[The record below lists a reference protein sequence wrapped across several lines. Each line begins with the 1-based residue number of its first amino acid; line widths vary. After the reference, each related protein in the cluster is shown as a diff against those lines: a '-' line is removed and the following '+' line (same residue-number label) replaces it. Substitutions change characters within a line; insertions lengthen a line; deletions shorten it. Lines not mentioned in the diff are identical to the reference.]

1 MALQD
6 LYKVTNTLMKLLK
19 LNITTNIDPDLAG
32 LDVTDNPPEKV
43 EATDNTLNIYL
54 YHIAEDPY
62 YKNAAGP
69 GNDVP
74 DVATTPMA
82 LCLYYI
88 LTAHH
93 ETETTFD
100 AQTQQK
106 LMGYAL
112 KTFHDFPVITD
123 RTRINS
129 EDILDS
135 SLHGAGNTLQIILRP
150 VSAEDAIAFWGSEET
165 RTARLSAYYE
175 VRIVMLEPEP
185 PKTMPGIVLNLGTF
199 LVQLGSPHFEYSQNV
214 VSFSLPASTGIAE
227 PQRIEATPARV
238 SSDEGEP
245 EFPNNRL
252 VLRGANL
259 TIGKSRSLVLKNA
272 LWAKQGFEMVVIDPT
287 LNPTWKLNFRS
298 DRIEMKI
305 DEKLKVDAVT
315 ELVVF
320 PGAYTASLRVVKD
333 EKVILNQ
340 PKQITDT
347 SNEVA
352 FFVAPRI
359 KNHTPPDSDK
369 RITVQIEPTFDLSHG
384 VAVGG
389 NDTNEKL
396 EIQVVMAGQTYERK
410 DFADEPANKD
420 GRFEVSTHS
429 LTFQAFDVLPG
440 DHPFRL
446 IVNGAESAP
455 FWIALSP

>member
-6 LYKVTNTLMKLLK
+6 LYKVTKALMKLLR

-32 LDVTDNPPEKV
+32 LDVTANPPEKV

-93 ETETTFD
+93 ETQTTFD
-100 AQTQQK
+100 AETQQK

-123 RTRINS
+123 RTRINGD
-129 EDILDS
+129 DILDS
-135 SLHGAGNTLQIILRP
+135 SLHGAGNTLQIIMRS

-185 PKTMPGIVLNLGTF
+185 PKIMPGIVLNLGTF
-199 LVQLGSPHFEYSQNV
+199 LVQLGSPHLECSQSV
-214 VSFSLPASTGIAE
+214 VSFSLPANTGVDE
-227 PQRIEATPARV
+227 PQRIEATPARI
-238 SSDEGEP
+238 SSDAGAP
-245 EFPNNRL
+245 DFPNNRL
-252 VLRGANL
+252 ILRGANL
-259 TIGKSRSLVLKNA
+259 TIGKSRTLALKNA
-272 LWAKQGFEMVVIDPT
+272 LWAKQGFETVVIDPV
-287 LNPTWKLNFRS
+287 LNPSWKLDFRS
-298 DRIEMKI
+298 DRIEMEI
-305 DEKLKVDAVT
+305 DEKLKVDPIT
-315 ELVVF
+315 ELTVF
-320 PGAYTASLRVVKD
+320 PGAYTASLRVVKE

-340 PKQITDT
+340 RKQITDT
-347 SNEVA
+347 SNAVT

-359 KNHTPPDSDK
+359 RNHTPPDVDK

-384 VAVGG
+384 V
-389 NDTNEKL
+389 DTIEKL

-410 DFADEPANKD
+410 DFAAIVPPTVPADND

-429 LTFQAFDVLPG
+429 LTFQAFDVLPV

-455 FWIALSP
+455 FWIELSP